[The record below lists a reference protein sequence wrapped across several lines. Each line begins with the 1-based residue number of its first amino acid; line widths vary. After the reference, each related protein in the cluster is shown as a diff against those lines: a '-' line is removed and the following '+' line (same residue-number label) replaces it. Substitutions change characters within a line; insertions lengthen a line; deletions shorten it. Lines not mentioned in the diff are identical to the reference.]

1 MFANNQSQSENIQ
14 NSYFQQAWCRGYVW
28 VSIKVLFYN

>member
-1 MFANNQSQSENIQ
+1 MQ
-14 NSYFQQAWCRGYVW
+14 NSYFPQAWCRGYVW